1 MSTLEVSNKRILKN
15 TLFLYV
21 RMFFVLLITLF
32 TSRIVLQNLGFE
44 DYGLYNVVGGLVV
57 FVSFIRNTLTT
68 STSRYITY
76 EIGNN
81 IDNVK
86 NIFAHAFAIH
96 FILAILILIIG
107 EILGIIAIH
116 FFMNIPEDRLF
127 ACNIVFQLSLIS
139 TSITI
144 LLTPFNSVIVANE
157 KFNMYAYIGIVEVI
171 LKLIIAYIISISPVD
186 KMVTY
191 SILMFFVTIGVPFF
205 NVLYVNNKFKSNI
218 YITSI
223 LDIKIIKSMI
233 SFTLWGLIGSLANTL
248 KNNGIN
254 ILINIFFGAT
264 VNAAN
269 AIAYQVNAAVN
280 SFTANFTTASNP
292 QITKAY
298 ASGAYLDM
306 QRLIFVSGKISFFLL
321 ITLCYPIIF
330 KTEFILTLW
339 LQEFPPYT
347 VLFTKLV
354 LILSLVETFTF
365 SIGCGVQ
372 ATGNIKYYQ
381 IVISGITILNFP
393 IAYISYKLGLPPSS
407 ALIISIVIS
416 SITLLLR
423 LYFMKLLLNISP
435 REYVFN
441 VLLKCILVTITT
453 YPILYLLSS
462 LFNDSI
468 IGIILLSTTVLIY
481 NCVVIFIFGLDNKER
496 NYILLYLK
504 NKINAKSTFRK

>member
-1 MSTLEVSNKRILKN
+1 MSTLEANNKRILKN

-81 IDNVK
+81 INNVK
-86 NIFAHAFAIH
+86 NIFAHTFAIH

-107 EILGIIAIH
+107 EILGIIAIY
-116 FFMNIPEDRLF
+116 FFMNIPQDRLF
-127 ACNIVFQLSLIS
+127 ACNIVFQFSLIS

-157 KFNMYAYIGIVEVI
+157 KFNMYAYIGIAEVV
-171 LKLIIAYIISISPVD
+171 LKLIIAYIICISPVD
-186 KMVTY
+186 KMITY
-191 SILMFFVTIGVPFF
+191 SILMFFVTIGVPIF
-205 NVLYVNNKFKSNI
+205 NVLYVKSRFRSYI
-218 YITSI
+218 YITST
-223 LDIKIIKSMI
+223 LNTKIIKNMI
-233 SFTLWGLIGSLANTL
+233 NFTLWGLIGSLANTL

-254 ILINIFFGAT
+254 ILINVFFGAT

-269 AIAYQVNAAVN
+269 AIAYQINAAVN

-292 QITKAY
+292 QITKSY
-298 ASGAYLDM
+298 ASGDYLDM
-306 QRLIFVSGKISFFLL
+306 HRLIFLSGKVSFFLL

-339 LQEFPPYT
+339 LHEYPPYT
-347 VLFTKLV
+347 ALFTRLV
-354 LILSLVETFTF
+354 LILSLVETFSF

-393 IAYISYKLGLPPSS
+393 IAYVFYKLGMPPYS

-423 LYFMKLLLNISP
+423 LYFMKVLLNISP
-435 REYVFN
+435 KEYILN
-441 VLLKCILVTITT
+441 VLLRCSIVTIAT
-453 YPILYLLSS
+453 YPILYLLSNY
-462 LFNDSI
+462 FDNSI
-468 IGIILLSTTVLIY
+468 IGIVLLSIV
-481 NCVVIFIFGLDNKER
+481 VVIWNIIVIIVGGLENKER
-496 NYILLYLK
+496 NHILFYIK
-504 NKINAKSTFRK
+504 NKINAKSSFRK